1 MTEAVARFNEAT
13 EAPLASAVLKAAM
26 AAALSAVV
34 LAAEGKTG
42 IGVLLGGLGAVV
54 VCGSFK

>member
-1 MTEAVARFNEAT
+1 MARFNEAT